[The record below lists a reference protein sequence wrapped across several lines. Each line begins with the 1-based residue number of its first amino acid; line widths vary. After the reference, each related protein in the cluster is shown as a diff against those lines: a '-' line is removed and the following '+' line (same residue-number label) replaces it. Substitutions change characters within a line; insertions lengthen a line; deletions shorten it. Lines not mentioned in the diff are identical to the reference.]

1 MKRILIGGIVAG
13 IVVFVWG
20 AVSHMILPT
29 AKLGIKQ
36 IPNEEAI
43 LSAMRASIQEPGFY
57 FFPGMDMSREPTPEE
72 ESAWN
77 AKYLAG
83 PTGVLVYHPT
93 GSAPMSPKQLINE
106 LLSNIVAAILAAFVI
121 SHVTGGF
128 GRRALIVTLLGLFA
142 WMSISV
148 SYWNWYGFPA
158 STTIAEAVDQVG
170 GWLFGGLAL
179 AAIVKPPTK

>member
-1 MKRILIGGIVAG
+1 
-13 IVVFVWG
+13 
-20 AVSHMILPT
+20 
-29 AKLGIKQ
+29 
-36 IPNEEAI
+36 
-43 LSAMRASIQEPGFY
+43 MRASIQEPGFY